1 MSRAPVGSFK
11 EVDKVLN
18 NMSNTS
24 YRYNRIVSSVQGD
37 ISNGVLED
45 PALDDLWEA
54 AKADDDYRRAAKVI
68 ADKVK
73 MKEVMTMDRHPIKQ
87 FRRWAYRPECS
98 K

>member
-1 MSRAPVGSFK
+1 M
-11 EVDKVLN
+11 N
-18 NMSNTS
+18 NMSNIS
-24 YRYNRIVSSVQGD
+24 YRYNRIFSSVQGD
-37 ISNGVLED
+37 ISDGELEAS
-45 PALDDLWEA
+45 ALDDLWEA
-54 AKADDDYRRAAKVI
+54 AKADKDYRRAAKAI